1 MFKTFTAKQ
10 IVADCKRGKQ
20 RHYRAF
26 QLLGIGMLTGLLAA
40 CAQPQKLMYNWQSYQ
55 AGVYDYLKDDTSDY
69 AAQTQLLEQN
79 IETARSADQAL
90 PPGFRAHLGML
101 YLKQGMADK
110 AVEQLQNEKQAFPE
124 ATPFMEF
131 LLRNTGASGSSDQLS
146 TAPDSAIAEPSTST
160 TITPAVT
167 EDTKKGT

>member
-1 MFKTFTAKQ
+1 M
-10 IVADCKRGKQ
+10 R
-20 RHYRAF
+20 
-26 QLLGIGMLTGLLAA
+26 LLGIGMLTGLLAA

-55 AGVYDYLKDDTSDY
+55 TGVYDYLKEDTSDY

-90 PPGFRAHLGML
+90 PPGFHAHLGML

-110 AVEQLQNEKQAFPE
+110 AVQQLQTEKLAFPE

-131 LLRNTGASGSSDQLS
+131 LLRNTGASGSNSDQLLPTPGS
-146 TAPDSAIAEPSTST
+146 ATAEQTTST
-160 TITPAVT
+160 TITPTVVQ
-167 EDTKKGT
+167 DSKKGT